1 MPALVGNF
9 NPAEVKRAME
19 TISQKKL
26 KKWLRKTFGE
36 SMFTKRKMMSVKLK
50 FQKHGEENIEK
61 EAKIA

>member
-36 SMFTKRKMMSVKLK
+36 SMLTKRKMLSVK
-50 FQKHGEENIEK
+50 FESQKHNEENFEK